1 MIFAYE
7 RTPAENVVYKIQQ
20 HPICSDDRD
29 QPRKIEIGAEAITQM
44 VINSTEDIL
53 YYIDRNNQLLK
64 VSLAL
69 DGTDPESTRSEYV
82 HGPFHHEA
90 ITGMDSCLR
99 KQLIVTCSASYIM
112 IWNYHERKY
121 EVCYKAPIGEDATA
135 VAFHPSG
142 FHIVAAVGDK
152 LLLMNVLSNSI
163 QDYASISLKNCRE
176 IRFSNGGHMFAAGIG
191 NFTHVYNFYTV
202 QCPSNQLCKGH
213 SGKISCIDWFED
225 DSGFSDSCAQGL
237 VAFYDL

>member
-20 HPICSDDRD
+20 DPICSDDRD

-202 QCPSNQLCKGH
+202 QCPSN
-213 SGKISCIDWFED
+213 
-225 DSGFSDSCAQGL
+225 
-237 VAFYDL
+237 